1 MATEIRDVTP
11 SDDAAA
17 RRGLV
22 PDVLP
27 SDRETAYLLWSTTHG
42 QNAADVARELGLP
55 ETTVRSWV
63 TRDGWR
69 ARLDQERTEQSLRV
83 RAMADVALMRVVPEV
98 IEGLAKIARG
108 AGDHRD
114 TLDKDGN
121 LVTVYDAVP
130 YQARVNASNSLLDR
144 FGLTAVRLHQHQVTA
159 TTPAPTPTHNTTTAP
174 DPAAPLTHDQIL
186 TMTPDQIRQAP
197 HLPPLT
203 RETAAAMSP
212 DQRRAWEEARRR
224 QRQAG

>member
-1 MATEIRDVTP
+1 MATDLRPLTRVG
-11 SDDAAA
+11 DAAT
-17 RRGLV
+17 RQPLHG
-22 PDVLP
+22 DVI
-27 SDRETAYLLWSTTHG
+27 SADRETAFLLWATTYG
-42 QNAADVARELGLP
+42 QNAAETARALNLP

-63 TRDGWR
+63 ARDAWR
-69 ARLDQERTEQSLRV
+69 ARLDQEQAEQRQRV
-83 RAMADVALMRVVPEV
+83 RSVADAALMRVVPEV

-108 AGDHRD
+108 QGDHRD

-130 YQARVNASNSLLDR
+130 YQARVNAGNSLLDR

-159 TTPAPTPTHNTTTAP
+159 TTPVPTPTDHTITAP
-174 DPAAPLTHDQIL
+174 DSAAPPTPDQL
-186 TMTPDQIRQAP
+186 LSMTPDQIRQAP

-203 RETAAAMSP
+203 RQIASAMSP

-224 QRQAG
+224 

>member
-1 MATEIRDVTP
+1 MATEIRDSLP
-11 SDDAAA
+11 SGDAAT

-27 SDRETAYLLWSTTHG
+27 SDRELAYVLWSTTHG
-42 QNAADVARELGLP
+42 QNAAEVARELGLP

-63 TRDGWR
+63 SRDGWR
-69 ARLDQERTEQSLRV
+69 ARFDQERTEQSLRV

-108 AGDHRD
+108 EGDHRD

-130 YQARVNASNSLLDR
+130 YQARVNAGNSLLDR
-144 FGLTAVRLHQHQVTA
+144 FGLVAVRLHQHQVSTPPPP
-159 TTPAPTPTHNTTTAP
+159 TTPTDHTIAP
-174 DPAAPLTHDQIL
+174 DAAAPLIPDQIL

-197 HLPPLT
+197 QLPPLT
-203 RETAAAMSP
+203 RQIATAMSP
-212 DQRRAWEEARRR
+212 DQRQAWEQARRSR
-224 QRQAG
+224 S